1 MALLSPANPKF
12 RKPHTVKLKGFATD
26 TFLAFG
32 EYGVI
37 AEEPTYLT
45 DRQIETVRILLSRNM
60 PKNGK
65 YWIRVFPDM
74 SYTKR
79 PLETRM
85 GKGKADVDHWEAPV
99 RRGKVLFEWVG
110 VDEEFSK
117 ELARKI
123 STKIGIKVRLL
134 KRSPIF

>member
-12 RKPHTVKLKGFATD
+12 RKPHTVKLKGVATD

-85 GKGKADVDHWEAPV
+85 GKGKSDVDHWEAPV

-110 VDEEFSK
+110 VDEKFSK